1 MDTKNVIAAISLSAA
16 VIILYSLFFQP
27 DPATIKKN
35 LAEQNK
41 IENNTDTPSLDKN
54 ENFSKLSRT
63 DALKEND
70 RIQFENGSVVGSI
83 SLKGAAIDDLTF
95 KEYNVELNKNEKI
108 ILLNPRNVED
118 GYLIESGFVSTNK
131 NIDIPDASTVWEI
144 TGNKRLTN
152 NNPIKLTWSNTQGIT
167 FEKHISLDDQFLF
180 TVKEKIINSSD
191 KSYNFYSYGQIIRN
205 EIPEISGFYILHEG
219 FLSVLDD
226 ELIEEDYDDIQDKKF
241 TQIAQEGFV
250 AISDKFWV
258 TSVIPPKGKEFK
270 TTFDYKNKF
279 RANYISTKGIEVK
292 ANSSIEEKIQ
302 IIVAAKR
309 VNVIDGYA
317 ENLDINKFDLAIDWG
332 FMYFITKPLFFVLD
346 YFFKLLGNYGLA
358 IIAVTICIRLAFF
371 PLANFSFKSMGKMK
385 LLAPEMA
392 RLKEL
397 HKDDKMKLQQA
408 MMALYKK
415 EKVNPMSGCLPILVQ
430 IPVFFALY
438 KVLFVT
444 IEMRHMP
451 FYGWIHD
458 LSDRDPTSLFNVF
471 GLIPWDPPSF
481 LLIGAWPIIMGITM
495 WIQQKLNPTPPDPI
509 QAKIFMFFPSFF
521 NCNSCTISCRS
532 CYLLELQQHLH
543 NDTTIYCSKK
553 NDYQNNINVIVKR
566 RRINKYPTQRW
577 PNS

>member
-1 MDTKNVIAAISLSAA
+1 MDTRNVIAAISLSAA

-41 IENNTDTPSLDKN
+41 IENNEDTPSLDKN
-54 ENFSKLSRT
+54 ENFSKLSRA

-95 KEYNVELNKNEKI
+95 KEYNIELNRNEKI
-108 ILLNPRNVED
+108 TLLSPRNVED

-131 NIDIPDASTVWEI
+131 NIDIPDASTVWEVS
-144 TGNKRLTN
+144 GNNKLTN
-152 NNPIKLTWSNTQGIT
+152 NNPVKLTWSNTQGIT

-205 EIPEISGFYILHEG
+205 ELPEISGFYILHEG

-241 TQIAQEGFV
+241 TQIAQDGFV

-358 IIAVTICIRLAFF
+358 IIAVTVCIRLAFF

-509 QAKIFMFFPSFF
+509 QAKIFMFFPVFLTVILAPFPAGLVIYWSF
-521 NCNSCTISCRS
+521 
-532 CYLLELQQHLH
+532 
-543 NDTTIYCSKK
+543 
-553 NDYQNNINVIVKR
+553 NNIFTMIQQYIV
-566 RRINKYPTQRW
+566 QRKMTIKTT
-577 PNS
+577 

>member
-1 MDTKNVIAAISLSAA
+1 VESRNVIAAISLSAA

-27 DPATIKKN
+27 DPAVIKQN
-35 LAEQNK
+35 LSEQKK
-41 IENNTDTPSLDKN
+41 IEANTDTPSLDKN
-54 ENFSKLSRT
+54 ENFIKLSRT
-63 DALKEND
+63 DALKKND

-95 KEYNVELNKNEKI
+95 KEYNVELNGDDKI
-108 ILLNPRNVED
+108 TLLSPRNVED

-131 NIDIPDASTVWEI
+131 NIDIPDASTIWEVS
-144 TGNKRLTN
+144 GNKKLTN
-152 NNPIKLTWSNTQGIT
+152 NNPVKLIWSNTQGIT
-167 FEKHISLDDQFLF
+167 FEKYISLDDQFLF

-205 EIPEISGFYILHEG
+205 KLPEISGFYILHEG

-226 ELIEEDYDDIQDKKF
+226 QLIEEDYDDIQEKKF
-241 TQIAQEGFV
+241 TQTAQEGFV

-258 TSVIPPKGKEFK
+258 TSIIPPKGKEFK

-302 IIVAAKR
+302 IIIAAKR

-317 ENLDINKFDLAIDWG
+317 ESLNINKFDLAIDWG

-346 YFFKLLGNYGLA
+346 YFFNLLGNYGLA
-358 IIAVTICIRLAFF
+358 IIAVTVCIRLAFF

-392 RLKEL
+392 RLKEI
-397 HKDDKMKLQQA
+397 HKDDKMKLQQS

-451 FYGWIHD
+451 FFGWIRD
-458 LSDRDPTSLFNVF
+458 LSDRDPSSLFNVF
-471 GLIPWDPPSF
+471 GLLPWDPPSF

-495 WIQQKLNPTPPDPI
+495 FIQQKLNPTPPDPI
-509 QAKIFMFFPSFF
+509 QAKIFMFFPVFLTVILAPFPAGLVIYWSF
-521 NCNSCTISCRS
+521 
-532 CYLLELQQHLH
+532 
-543 NDTTIYCSKK
+543 
-553 NDYQNNINVIVKR
+553 NNIFTMIQQYIV
-566 RRINKYPTQRW
+566 QRKMTIKTT
-577 PNS
+577 

>member
-1 MDTKNVIAAISLSAA
+1 MDTRNVIAAISLSAA

-41 IENNTDTPSLDKN
+41 IENNEDTPSLDKN
-54 ENFSKLSRT
+54 ENFAKLSRT

-95 KEYNVELNKNEKI
+95 KEYNIELNGSDKI
-108 ILLNPRNVED
+108 TLLNPRNVED

-131 NIDIPDASTVWEI
+131 NIDIPDASTVWEVS
-144 TGNKRLTN
+144 GNKKLTN
-152 NNPIKLTWSNTQGIT
+152 NSPVKLTWSNTQGIT

-180 TVKEKIINSSD
+180 TVKEKIINRSD

-205 EIPEISGFYILHEG
+205 KLPEISGFYILHEG

-226 ELIEEDYDDIQDKKF
+226 QLIEEDYDDIQEKKF

-292 ANSSIEEKIQ
+292 ANTSIEEKIQ

-317 ENLDINKFDLAIDWG
+317 ENLNINKFDLAIDWG

-471 GLIPWDPPSF
+471 GLLPWDPPSF

-495 WIQQKLNPTPPDPI
+495 FIQQKLNPTPPDPI
-509 QAKIFMFFPSFF
+509 QAKIFMFFPVFLTVILAPFPAGLVIYWSF
-521 NCNSCTISCRS
+521 
-532 CYLLELQQHLH
+532 
-543 NDTTIYCSKK
+543 
-553 NDYQNNINVIVKR
+553 NNIFTMIQQYIV
-566 RRINKYPTQRW
+566 QRKMTIKTT
-577 PNS
+577 

>member
-1 MDTKNVIAAISLSAA
+1 MDTRNVIAAISLSAA

-41 IENNTDTPSLDKN
+41 IENNEDTPSLDKN
-54 ENFSKLSRT
+54 ENFAKLSRT
-63 DALKEND
+63 EALKEND

-95 KEYNVELNKNEKI
+95 KEYNVELNGSDKI
-108 ILLNPRNVED
+108 TLLSPRNVED

-131 NIDIPDASTVWEI
+131 NIDIPDASTVWEVS
-144 TGNKRLTN
+144 GNKKLTN
-152 NNPIKLTWSNTQGIT
+152 NSPVKLTWSNTQGIS

-180 TVKEKIINSSD
+180 TVKEKIINRSD

-205 EIPEISGFYILHEG
+205 KLPEISGFYILHEG

-226 ELIEEDYDDIQDKKF
+226 QLIEEDYDDIQEKKF

-471 GLIPWDPPSF
+471 GLLPWDPPSF

-495 WIQQKLNPTPPDPI
+495 FIQQKLNPTPPDPI
-509 QAKIFMFFPSFF
+509 QAKIFMFFPVFLTVILAPFPAGLVIYWSF
-521 NCNSCTISCRS
+521 
-532 CYLLELQQHLH
+532 
-543 NDTTIYCSKK
+543 
-553 NDYQNNINVIVKR
+553 NNIFTMIQQYIV
-566 RRINKYPTQRW
+566 QRKMTIKTT
-577 PNS
+577 